1 MHAKTLKN
9 SRITGFLASSLTC
22 GEWKQGRNRQEKS
35 LPEPNCCRSQGHLGS
50 SPSACTRQNAPTEN
64 EFATSCFLVIGQL
77 SLHSCKR
84 PWYNF
89 HEPLIHSERGQAWFL
104 YKHVQALLYM
114 GIWASKA
121 CRTCFSSRAVLSLC
135 CSGCVAVMAGRLL
148 AVLLTW

>member
-104 YKHVQALLYM
+104 YKHVQALSTWEY
-114 GIWASKA
+114 GPAKPVAPASA
-121 CRTCFSSRAVLSLC
+121 REQSCLCAVP
-135 CSGCVAVMAGRLL
+135 
-148 AVLLTW
+148 AVLLSWQAGFWLCC